1 MTNTDDFLTTAVS
14 LMTRDI
20 TETVA
25 DQIDSFMKTQYKL
38 KEKHSLGIISKQD
51 LMLELGIVDGT
62 VTKWEENGLDRY
74 QPPYK
79 TSLVF
84 FKIDDVKKFLINK

>member
-1 MTNTDDFLTTAVS
+1 MSKSDEFLTTAVS
-14 LMTRDI
+14 LMTKDI

-25 DQIDSFMKTQYKL
+25 DQIDSFMKNQYKL

-51 LMLELGIVDGT
+51 LMNELGIVDGT
-62 VTKWEENGLDRY
+62 LTKWEEHGLNRY

-84 FKIDDVKKFLINK
+84 FKIDDVQKFLISE